1 MTFLFDIGK
10 VLLDFDFEGTLESLL
25 PAGSSASVLD
35 DFLKDKDAF
44 ERGDIAHEAYLAQAL
59 GVLGPSVTREEFER
73 AWRAVFTPNLP
84 MWDAVERL
92 AAGGHRLLLFS
103 NTNAIHC
110 PWMLEAYDVF
120 RHFEAG
126 TYSFEAGCMKPEREI
141 YQRAIA
147 DHGLDPGSTR
157 YIDDLPANVETGRA
171 LGLRTHHYDLEDHA
185 AFERWLDAELAF
197 SR

>member
-25 PAGSSASVLD
+25 PAGSSVSALD
-35 DFLKDKDAF
+35 ALLEDKDAF
-44 ERGDIAHEAYLAQAL
+44 ERGDIAHQDYLARAL
-59 GVLGPSVTREEFER
+59 GIFGPSVTREEFER
-73 AWRAVFTPNLP
+73 AWRDVFTPNLP

-92 AAGGHRLLLFS
+92 AADGHRLLLFS

-110 PWMLEAYDVF
+110 PWMLEEYDIF

-126 TYSFEAGCMKPEREI
+126 TYSFEAGCLKPEPEI

-147 DHGLDPGSTR
+147 DHGLEPASTR
-157 YIDDLPANVETGRA
+157 YIDDLSANVATGRA

-185 AFERWLDAELAF
+185 AFECWLTAEMALT
-197 SR
+197 R